1 MNRFILKL
9 DDYKKAGD
17 IFDIFYKENNAVF
30 LDSSLENNMGNYSI
44 IALNSYL
51 NLTVIENDL
60 YVNGKHSKLSFE
72 EYLKKYIDE
81 NKDYNDTDLPIVSG
95 AIGYL
100 SYDYGRKNEN
110 ISTRHKDDTNVPQCI
125 FNFYDNFIIEDIK
138 NKETYII
145 GNGVVEDSIK
155 SVREIENKIKS
166 YKDKFQINNSD
177 YEIEVSANFEKDE
190 YKNVVDKMIQYIIEG
205 DVYIGNMTQQLKV
218 HSRKPPYSV
227 FKTLRSNN
235 PSPFGGYMNYG
246 DFKIVSAS
254 PERFLKMKDSIIST
268 RPIKGTRPR
277 GKNLKEDNEFRNEL
291 KNSEK
296 DRSELL
302 MIVDLERNDLNR
314 VCEKG
319 SVIVDELF
327 TVEEYATVFHLV
339 SEIRGKLKEEL
350 NVVDLIEAAFPGGSI
365 TGAPKIRAMDII
377 DELETGR
384 RGIYTGSFGYIT
396 LDGNCDLNIII
407 RTALYKDDHYY
418 LGVGGGITCESD
430 LEFEYEETLQ
440 KAKALLE
447 AMK

>member
-365 TGAPKIRAMDII
+365 TGAPKIRAMEII
-377 DELETGR
+377 DELENGR

>member
-190 YKNVVDKMIQYIIEG
+190 YKNVE
-205 DVYIGNMTQQLKV
+205 IG
-218 HSRKPPYSV
+218 
-227 FKTLRSNN
+227 
-235 PSPFGGYMNYG
+235 
-246 DFKIVSAS
+246 
-254 PERFLKMKDSIIST
+254 
-268 RPIKGTRPR
+268 
-277 GKNLKEDNEFRNEL
+277 
-291 KNSEK
+291 
-296 DRSELL
+296 
-302 MIVDLERNDLNR
+302 
-314 VCEKG
+314 
-319 SVIVDELF
+319 
-327 TVEEYATVFHLV
+327 
-339 SEIRGKLKEEL
+339 
-350 NVVDLIEAAFPGGSI
+350 
-365 TGAPKIRAMDII
+365 RA
-377 DELETGR
+377 
-384 RGIYTGSFGYIT
+384 
-396 LDGNCDLNIII
+396 
-407 RTALYKDDHYY
+407 H
-418 LGVGGGITCESD
+418 V
-430 LEFEYEETLQ
+430 
-440 KAKALLE
+440 
-447 AMK
+447 